1 MLTRIV
7 DILRFNTLISVW
19 LSLMEM
25 TWLPLNIMRTI
36 CWKSLKLFR
45 AEIRKSFEKFFVA
58 LRISSVYKHY
68 DVSCTVGLEAVR
80 IEILYFAQSK
90 CFLATLV
97 FFRRINLFSNSFAR
111 LNFVKMQCSHIRLW
125 NLWCNEASALKPRNM
140 GIREFVSFP
149 MELISISFLV

>member
-45 AEIRKSFEKFFVA
+45 AKIRKFFQKYFVG
-58 LRISSVYKHY
+58 LRISSVCKHY
-68 DVSCTVGLEAVR
+68 DVSCTVGLNAMG
-80 IEILYFAQSK
+80 IKILYFAQSK
-90 CFLATLV
+90 WFLATLV
-97 FFRRINLFSNSFAR
+97 FFKHSDLFFNSFAR
-111 LNFVKMQCSHIRLW
+111 LNFVKMQCSHVRLW
-125 NLWCNEASALKPRNM
+125 NLWCNVALALKPRNM
-140 GIREFVSFP
+140 AIGEFANF
-149 MELISISFLV
+149 